1 MAIEKDLGAVSAYAI
16 AVENGFTGAQ
26 AEWLESLI
34 GPMGYQGWSVSAV
47 RATTT
52 GQLIFTIT
60 NPETGETKELDPVQA
75 DTVDA
80 LREIEAALDDAKKQ
94 VQDTANSASESA
106 VKTIEGAQNT
116 GVQAVGNAKTAAVE
130 AVTSAQAAGVQ
141 AVNDAKKTAA
151 EAVQG
156 AQTTALNAIT
166 EAKTQAT
173 EAVNTAG
180 TQAVDS
186 VNAAGT
192 QVIESAETAVTAA
205 KNQAVSSVQSTGQSA
220 VEKVQEA
227 KTAGVQAVED
237 AQADAVKT
245 VQDAGTKEAE
255 KISSILP
262 VPTAE
267 DAGKVPVVSPD
278 GSGYEL
284 GEAGVQIDDT
294 KTTLDT
300 TWSSESIVSRI
311 CPPFEVSGSIVT
323 CQAVEGSQL
332 NTIVQ
337 IEPVQEG
344 TGDPSPENIR
354 PIHGWDAVNII
365 QRSGKNLFSNNFT
378 DYTKPFD
385 YYVKKIK
392 VPNGTYTVS
401 IIPKGEVITG
411 FTVAIADS
419 GDRYADFQNFYVILT
434 AAGETK
440 SIIRTVKNNQL
451 VLCIYLNSAGQA
463 EFDELFNTYEIQLE
477 YGSSP
482 TAYQP
487 YFGETFIIPLGNT
500 MYDGTLD
507 VAAGLLTVTHKGVTI
522 TGSETWKLFPGD
534 TNTIG
539 VTFYTTDL
547 SDSAYGYKL
556 SKCSHFHNIDFVW
569 LAAFKDRTGIY
580 SDDATAVAKYFRPP
594 NANVST
600 VDQFKAWL
608 SSQNAA
614 GTPVTLVYKLAEP
627 ITIHLTPTEIY
638 ALSGVNTIYADT
650 GNVTVSGYSDP
661 KNIINTLADRI
672 AALEQNAIRG

>member
-1 MAIEKDLGAVSAYAI
+1 MPQS
-16 AVENGFTGAQ
+16 
-26 AEWLESLI
+26 
-34 GPMGYQGWSVSAV
+34 
-47 RATTT
+47 
-52 GQLIFTIT
+52 
-60 NPETGETKELDPVQA
+60 
-75 DTVDA
+75 
-80 LREIEAALDDAKKQ
+80 
-94 VQDTANSASESA
+94 
-106 VKTIEGAQNT
+106 IEGGVVIINT
-116 GVQAVGNAKTAAVE
+116 LSTKNNGNYPLVMAESVE
-130 AVTSAQAAGVQ
+130 MKNGKNVEDEITEITENISGII
-141 AVNDAKKTAA
+141 NDAD
-151 EAVQG
+151 
-156 AQTTALNAIT
+156 I
-166 EAKTQAT
+166 
-173 EAVNTAG
+173 
-180 TQAVDS
+180 
-186 VNAAGT
+186 
-192 QVIESAETAVTAA
+192 
-205 KNQAVSSVQSTGQSA
+205 NQSS
-220 VEKVQEA
+220 
-227 KTAGVQAVED
+227 
-237 AQADAVKT
+237 
-245 VQDAGTKEAE
+245 
-255 KISSILP
+255 
-262 VPTAE
+262 
-267 DAGKVPVVSPD
+267 
-278 GSGYEL
+278 
-284 GEAGVQIDDT
+284 
-294 KTTLDT
+294 

-311 CPPFEVSGSIVT
+311 CPPFELSGSIVT
-323 CQAVEGSQL
+323 CQPVVGSRL
-332 NTIVQ
+332 NVLTQ
-337 IEPVQEG
+337 IEPIQEG

-539 VTFYTTDL
+539 VTFYTEEL
-547 SDSAYGYKL
+547 QDSARGFQL
-556 SKCSHFHNIDFVW
+556 SKCSHFKNIDSVW
-569 LAAFKDRTGIY
+569 FAAFKDRTGIY
-580 SDDATAVAKYFRPP
+580 SDNATAVAKYFRPP
-594 NANVST
+594 NASVST

-661 KNIINTLADRI
+661 NAIINSLADRI
-672 AALEQNAIRG
+672 AALESATTSLIINELDYN

>member
-1 MAIEKDLGAVSAYAI
+1 MREVLVSLESWDYNKAIELGLEGEVDAVSVIFDISSWVRWYGNGIVTLLHTEKGKNFPYPCTIETSRNRVKWLIQPADLAI
-16 AVENGFTGAQ
+16 NPFGECQLIYSVGEKTVVKSRKFTTRVFRSFGEELTDPPDPKMFWIDQVHSDYLEAKKASEQ
-26 AEWLESLI
+26 TGKDAKNAAESASLAI
-34 GPMGYQGWSVSAV
+34 DKADNAAANASSASVSAAAAKISQTNAASSAESAATSAQSAANSTRSAASAAQIATEKAAEIV
-47 RATTT
+47 TSATTAA
-52 GQLIFTIT
+52 Q
-60 NPETGETKELDPVQA
+60 KA
-75 DTVDA
+75 S
-80 LREIEAALDDAKKQ
+80 EAAESAKRAETAAGVLENVIDDAK
-94 VQDTANSASESA
+94 SS
-106 VKTIEGAQNT
+106 
-116 GVQAVGNAKTAAVE
+116 
-130 AVTSAQAAGVQ
+130 
-141 AVNDAKKTAA
+141 
-151 EAVQG
+151 
-156 AQTTALNAIT
+156 QT
-166 EAKTQAT
+166 
-173 EAVNTAG
+173 
-180 TQAVDS
+180 
-186 VNAAGT
+186 
-192 QVIESAETAVTAA
+192 
-205 KNQAVSSVQSTGQSA
+205 
-220 VEKVQEA
+220 
-227 KTAGVQAVED
+227 
-237 AQADAVKT
+237 
-245 VQDAGTKEAE
+245 
-255 KISSILP
+255 
-262 VPTAE
+262 
-267 DAGKVPVVSPD
+267 
-278 GSGYEL
+278 
-284 GEAGVQIDDT
+284 
-294 KTTLDT
+294 T
-300 TWSSESIVSRI
+300 TWSSENIISQL

-323 CQAVEGSQL
+323 CQPVVGSRL
-332 NTIVQ
+332 NVLTQ
-337 IEPVQEG
+337 IEPIQEG

-487 YFGETFIIPLGNT
+487 YCGETFTIPLGNT

-507 VAAGLLTVTHKGVTI
+507 VAAGLLTVTHKGVNFI
-522 TGSETWKLFPGD
+522 GDETWILYPGD
-534 TNTIG
+534 IAKYG
-539 VTFYTTDL
+539 ICFYTTDL
-547 SDSAYGYKL
+547 SDSAYGAQL
-556 SKCSHFHNIDFVW
+556 SRCSHFTNINDAW
-569 LAAFKDRTGIY
+569 NTSNKDRIGIY
-580 SDDATAVAKYFRPP
+580 SDNKTAVAKYFRPP

-672 AALEQNAIRG
+672 VALEQNAIGG